1 MALSYSI
8 CVPNH
13 FIFQNCESF
22 ISHTKYK
29 IIYRYHP
36 ILYNLLQSSLYPFH
50 FLSLQFLQFKIYTM
64 PSFDLVSKVDLQTLD
79 NAVNTVEKE
88 IRNRFDFKGNH
99 VVIDLNKKDFK
110 LNLESES
117 EMKINQ
123 IIDVLISKSMK
134 QGLAAEIYDL
144 SKEPFQSGKVVKKEI
159 PVRNGIKQEDA
170 KKIVKLIKDSGLKV
184 QAAIMDDIIRITA
197 KKIDDLQAVIQASKG
212 WDLGLAF
219 QYVNMKN

>member
-1 MALSYSI
+1 
-8 CVPNH
+8 
-13 FIFQNCESF
+13 
-22 ISHTKYK
+22 
-29 IIYRYHP
+29 
-36 ILYNLLQSSLYPFH
+36 
-50 FLSLQFLQFKIYTM
+50 M

-88 IRNRFDFKGNH
+88 IKNRFDFKGNH

-110 LNLESES
+110 LHLEGES
-117 EMKINQ
+117 EMKLQQ
-123 IIDVLISKSMK
+123 IIDVLISRSMK

-159 PVRNGIKQEDA
+159 QVRNGIKQEDA

-197 KKIDDLQAVIQASKG
+197 KKIDDLQEVIQASKG
-212 WDLGLAF
+212 WNLGLAL